1 MTAYTFV
8 AGTIELLVLSLVTH
22 LPFVARSLATIPA
35 LKTFANLP
43 ILANITIGSL
53 PLLLYLGICVTGGGF
68 AFYFM
73 AMENSD
79 VSTASLVFFI
89 KPGLAPILAAI
100 LIHEKILPT
109 TIIGIVIILIGSVI
123 TFVGNRTVEDTSVVN
138 KLPEEKE
145 VVAEEDKLGHYTTHL
160 KH

>member
-1 MTAYTFV
+1 M
-8 AGTIELLVLSLVTH
+8 
-22 LPFVARSLATIPA
+22 
-35 LKTFANLP
+35 
-43 ILANITIGSL
+43 
-53 PLLLYLGICVTGGGF
+53 
-68 AFYFM
+68 
-73 AMENSD
+73 
-79 VSTASLVFFI
+79 
-89 KPGLAPILAAI
+89 LAAI
-100 LIHEKILPT
+100 LLHEKSLPT